1 MKKFKML
8 AVFLMVV
15 FMLTACDS
23 SSGSSTNYKYSKTYS
38 KTGTS
43 YMDDSG
49 EVFYENWTNKTTVS
63 VSEDATHVRVT
74 QEEAVG
80 GRQAFVY
87 DTIYTFSNPV
97 SNVYFNG
104 DTYTMTIKVASNTIV
119 TAKMCEVRKADWQ
132 DNSATDVNLYVEDI
146 GNETIG
152 SFYRRYTLKSNK
164 AYRIFPEHYEME
176 CAGFVTKLVTY

>member
-1 MKKFKML
+1 MKKIKML

-15 FMLTACDS
+15 FVLTACGS

-119 TAKMCEVRKADWQ
+119 TAKMCEVRKAAWQ
-132 DNSATDVNLYVEDI
+132 DNSATDVNLYVEDV

-152 SFYRRYTLKSNK
+152 SFYRSYTLKANK
-164 AYRIFPEHYEME
+164 EYRIFPEHYEME
-176 CAGFVTKLVTY
+176 CAAVSTKLVTY

>member
-1 MKKFKML
+1 MKKIKML
-8 AVFLMVV
+8 AVLLMAV
-15 FMLTACDS
+15 FVLAACGS

-49 EVFYENWTNKTTVS
+49 EYYENWTNQTTVS
-63 VSEDATHVRVT
+63 VSEDATHVRVI
-74 QEEAVG
+74 QEEVVG
-80 GRQAFVY
+80 GRPAFIY

-132 DNSATDVNLYVEDI
+132 DNSATDVNLYVEDV

-152 SFYRRYTLKSNK
+152 SFYRSYTLKANK
-164 AYRIFPEHYEME
+164 EYRISPEHYEIE
-176 CAGFVTKLVTY
+176 CAPFGTRLITY